1 MAINNTLRARL
12 EVLGGKELIDLFDK
26 VGDSAKKGFDKVDK
40 EAEKATREVKRLE
53 RELKSLERISRDI
66 RAKIK
71 IDKDRTPSVHEKA
84 ALDLANDIDR
94 RASKMRRALEAL
106 DDVAAMT
113 RGDGV
118 RILGTTGDRDLLTV
132 RETTRALDELV
143 GDGRRNG
150 LFGDIVPDADLDRIL
165 AASERL
171 RTENDEFFKGLGD
184 RMEAADQAEKDRAE
198 RERQRTERAS
208 ARDPSSPESE
218 AKRHAAEEARAKR
231 EEERE
236 KRIQDAQN
244 RRAEQASRDAKRDQD
259 YRDYMA
265 RERARLDD
273 EIKRSREKFRQETE
287 DNRKRLQRDFDAQV
301 ARLNAERQGFND
313 QMSRQRQSHRD
324 ELSRARQNHAA
335 EIGRLHSQHQAEISR
350 LNVAHQDQLRRDRAD
365 YLRQLGTERT
375 RMHAQIGRERA
386 RFTTDLA
393 NERANHA
400 ALIGRERAAFHST
413 MASERAAASR
423 ALLGEQAGNRA
434 RLASERAAHARN
446 IASERAAFASTMA
459 TERAAFAAAAQQDRD
474 RIQALTGDVD
484 ALRQAM
490 RGVNTAG
497 GAFRHGAPR
506 MGRAAR
512 GMGRLFSDA
521 ARDVSRF
528 GGALKQLEF
537 AIGNTA
543 LRAGIGGILGV
554 LGAGLA
560 ALGGAAVLGGISAIG
575 IIASWNA
582 QQLQN
587 AAKSV
592 GQSLDAFTAM
602 KYVAGS
608 SGINFDDYLSGA
620 AALRQRMMDIKERK
634 PDAAVAANLFRQYR
648 IPFMDSTGKD
658 FSSQYVILRHIADVL
673 KQMPNDNIRI
683 EFLTNL
689 GGQDLAKLLPMLQD
703 GAAGIDKQA
712 QRAFDLGVVLTD
724 AQVASFEKLWASVYD
739 MWQIIIGLSY
749 KLAAEIMPT
758 LLPVLEA
765 INTWA
770 LSNQDAITGGL
781 VKTFDYLIQ
790 VTKDFWALW
799 VDRENVFKKGF
810 GDGIQTRWAVTFVY
824 ATAVIIRA
832 LKRVWTAIETGYKF
846 ATPLL
851 EKLAEKFGMSGP
863 LEVALTFLVG
873 QLLGISALFV
883 GMARVAS
890 TAVTFVANILKNT
903 LMPIVRTVLGAVAGI
918 IGWPLLLAIGI
929 GLVIAYWD
937 DIGKLFEAAWAKFKQ
952 TFPTTATWMEQTF
965 GEALKSVKSFTS
977 DMVADF
983 HEKYPELSA
992 FFGRLREAIDDISS
1006 TLKNLDWGLLFSSI
1020 SDVGMKALHSLLSL
1034 LEKISPLLSKVVMGL
1049 AYMASD
1055 FIKGVS
1061 DIVIGVNALFDVA
1074 IAAGTAQGELLEE
1087 QAMFKKDPKAWGT
1100 WRAQLG
1106 AGNTAIEKY
1115 VATSGTD
1122 LDKSYLAKMIE
1133 VSSISSPQ
1141 SSSLTLPAAAAPAMQ
1156 TPVNV
1161 NLQNGDTIYMVSPES
1176 NVAERLGAFSR
1187 SQPTTG
1193 PSWQR

>member
-26 VGDSAKKGFDKVDK
+26 IGHSAKKGFDKVDK
-40 EAEKATREVKRLE
+40 EAEQATREVKKLE
-53 RELKSLERISRDI
+53 RELKALERISKNI

-94 RASKMRRALEAL
+94 RASKMRRAIEAL
-106 DDVAAMT
+106 DDVAHMT
-113 RGDGV
+113 RGDGA

-143 GDGRRNG
+143 GDGRRDG

-165 AASERL
+165 SASERL
-171 RTENDEFFKGLGD
+171 RSENDRFFEGLGD

-208 ARDPSSPESE
+208 ARSPDSPESE

-259 YRDYMA
+259 YRDHMA

-423 ALLGEQAGNRA
+423 ARLGEQAGNRA

-620 AALRQRMMDIKERK
+620 AALRQTMMDIKERK

-832 LKRVWTAIETGYKF
+832 LKRVWNAIETGYKF

-873 QLLGISALFV
+873 QLLGVSALFV
-883 GMARVAS
+883 GMARVGS
-890 TAVTFVANILKNT
+890 TAATFVANILKNT

-918 IGWPLLLAIGI
+918 IGWPLLLVLGI
-929 GLVIAYWD
+929 GAVILYWD
-937 DIGKLFEAAWAKFKQ
+937 EIGKLFEAAWARFKE
-952 TFPTTATWMEQTF
+952 TFPTTAAWMEETF
-965 GEALKSVKSFTS
+965 GEALKSVKTFTS
-977 DMVADF
+977 NMVQDF
-983 HEKYPELSA
+983 RAKFPNLSKFFDTIRVALDDLWKSVSAMDWSVLFEGLSLAGIALLEQLTTVIEGLAPLLGWLAKTFFESVKVILESINQYWTNSKIQGVIDGELVAELEMDPEAFKAYAAMLGKGNTRVEKQYANDPIHGVTVERML
-992 FFGRLREAIDDISS
+992 GR
-1006 TLKNLDWGLLFSSI
+1006 SSI
-1020 SDVGMKALHSLLSL
+1020 PSPESSALN
-1034 LEKISPLLSKVVMGL
+1034 M
-1049 AYMASD
+1049 
-1055 FIKGVS
+1055 
-1061 DIVIGVNALFDVA
+1061 
-1074 IAAGTAQGELLEE
+1074 
-1087 QAMFKKDPKAWGT
+1087 
-1100 WRAQLG
+1100 
-1106 AGNTAIEKY
+1106 
-1115 VATSGTD
+1115 SG
-1122 LDKSYLAKMIE
+1122 
-1133 VSSISSPQ
+1133 
-1141 SSSLTLPAAAAPAMQ
+1141 AAAPAQQ
-1156 TPVNV
+1156 TPVTV
-1161 NLQNGDTIYMVSPES
+1161 NLSNGDTIYMVSPES